1 MINSTAWIFYGDR
14 PILLLTA
21 QQTDSKFLLIIT
33 GLAGLKLG
41 EDDTLSEADRDTLAP
56 LPPPSGT
63 SPWGGPNMPYAG
75 TYVPP
80 ATGYIPMPFNYTN
93 ESYAFNR
100 DGSTNS
106 GSGEQN

>member
-1 MINSTAWIFYGDR
+1 MWPYTYILSPSLIDMI
-14 PILLLTA
+14 L
-21 QQTDSKFLLIIT
+21 T

-63 SPWGGPNMPYAG
+63 SPWGGPHMPYAG

-80 ATGYIPMPFNYTN
+80 ATGFTPMPFNYTN
-93 ESYAFNR
+93 ESFAFNR

-106 GSGEQN
+106 GSGNTWWFVIVLCWLC